1 MGEDATW
8 ADVYARWLG
17 SLPPLRVSRIE
28 SIAGCFIWM
37 GGENWNFSPE
47 TLVRVLDGDGR
58 VVLGTTDLWD
68 PGRYQGVLGRLV
80 GLDVVGVTCYDA
92 TPEGDLRVELSD
104 GTVIEA
110 LDTFFIDAWILT
122 VNGREG
128 PDAPPGFKVPEGV
141 VRLGSSH
148 RSWRPLAP
156 VPREGATITG
166 IRDSLPRAAFWQGR
180 TAPQGAVGDDDDTA
194 YGPCTE
200 VVAGSW
206 SLRTI
211 APWRLLDQDNEPVTS
226 SDLDDSSAIG
236 RLTGTRPLRFETTGA
251 QDTDIRITLSNR
263 WTLEALT
270 DGLYSTWHLT
280 LPHTHH
286 QGLPNAA
293 PR

>member
-1 MGEDATW
+1 MGEDATL

-47 TLVRVLDGDGR
+47 TLVRVLGGDGR
-58 VVLGTTDLWD
+58 VVLGAADLWD

-110 LDTFFIDAWILT
+110 LDTFFIDAWILS

-128 PDAPPGFKVPEGV
+128 PGVEAPDPET
-141 VRLGSSH
+141 LGSSR

-180 TAPQGAVGDDDDTA
+180 TAPQGAVEDDDTA

-211 APWRLLDQDNEPVTS
+211 APWRLLDHDRNPVTS
-226 SDLDDSSAIG
+226 SDLEDSSAIG

-263 WTLEALT
+263 WTLEVFT

-286 QGLPNAA
+286 QGLPHTAT
-293 PR
+293 R

>member
-1 MGEDATW
+1 MSKGIMG

-68 PGRYQGVLGRLV
+68 PGRYQEVLEGLV
-80 GLDVVGVTCYDA
+80 GLDVVRISYYDA

-104 GTVIEA
+104 GTAIEA
-110 LDTFFIDAWILT
+110 LDTFFVDAWILS
-122 VNGREG
+122 VNDMEG
-128 PDAPPGFKVPEGV
+128 PAVEAPDPET
-141 VRLGSSH
+141 LGSSH
-148 RSWRPLAP
+148 RSWRPLALL
-156 VPREGATITG
+156 PREGAAITG

-180 TAPQGAVGDDDDTA
+180 TAPQGAVEDDDNTA
-194 YGPCTE
+194 CGLCTE

-211 APWRLLDQDNEPVTS
+211 APWRLLDQDREPVTS
-226 SDLDDSSAIG
+226 SDLEDSSAIR
-236 RLTGTRPLRFETTGA
+236 RLTGTSPLRFETTGVR
-251 QDTDIRITLSNR
+251 DTDLRVTLSNG
-263 WTLEALT
+263 WTLEVFT

-280 LPHTHH
+280 LPGTHH
-286 QGLPNAA
+286 QGLPHTAHQ
-293 PR
+293 

>member
-47 TLVRVLDGDGR
+47 TLVRVLGGDGR
-58 VVLGTTDLWD
+58 VVLGAADLWD
-68 PGRYQGVLGRLV
+68 PGRYQEVLGRLV

-92 TPEGDLRVELSD
+92 TPEGDLRVELSN
-104 GTVIEA
+104 GTVVEV

-141 VRLGSSH
+141 VRLGSSR

-156 VPREGATITG
+156 VPQEGATITG
-166 IRDSLPRAAFWQGR
+166 IRDSLPGEVFWQDR
-180 TAPQGAVGDDDDTA
+180 TVPQGAVEDMHEA
-194 YGPCTE
+194 PPLCTE

-211 APWRLLDQDNEPVTS
+211 AAWRLLDQDRNPVTS

-236 RLTGTRPLRFETTGA
+236 RLTGTRPLRFETTGT
-251 QDTDIRITLSNR
+251 QDTDLRVTLSNG

-270 DGLYSTWHLT
+270 DGIYSTWHLT
-280 LPHTHH
+280 LPGTHH
-286 QGLPNAA
+286 QGLPHT

>member
-58 VVLGTTDLWD
+58 VVLGAADLWD
-68 PGRYQGVLGRLV
+68 PGRWQGVLEGLV

-92 TPEGDLRVELSD
+92 TPEGDLRVELSN
-104 GTVIEA
+104 GTVVEA
-110 LDTFFIDAWILT
+110 LDTFFIDSWILGA
-122 VNGREG
+122 NGRYR
-128 PDAPPGFKVPEGV
+128 PETADLE
-141 VRLGSSH
+141 RHEDSISRMGSSR
-148 RSWRPLAP
+148 RSWRLLALP
-156 VPREGATITG
+156 PREGATITG
-166 IRDSLPRAAFWQGR
+166 IRDSLPGEVFWQDR
-180 TAPQGAVGDDDDTA
+180 TVPQGAVEDMHEA
-194 YGPCTE
+194 PPLCTE
-200 VVAGSW
+200 LVAGSW

-211 APWRLLDQDNEPVTS
+211 APWRLLDHDNEPVTS

-236 RLTGTRPLRFETTGA
+236 RLTGTRPLRFETTGT
-251 QDTDIRITLSNR
+251 QDTDLRVTLSNG

-270 DGLYSTWHLT
+270 DGIYSTWHLPP
-280 LPHTHH
+280 PHTHH
-286 QGLPNAA
+286 QGLPHT

>member
-37 GGENWNFSPE
+37 GGENWYLTVEAAS
-47 TLVRVLDGDGR
+47 RVLDGDGR

-68 PGRYQGVLGRLV
+68 PGRYQEVLGRLV
-80 GLDVVGVTCYDA
+80 GLDVVRISYYDA

-110 LDTFFIDAWILT
+110 LDTFFIDAWILS
-122 VNGREG
+122 VNDMEG
-128 PDAPPGFKVPEGV
+128 PGAEAPDPKT
-141 VRLGSSH
+141 LGSSR

-166 IRDSLPRAAFWQGR
+166 VGDSLPGEVFWQDR
-180 TAPQGAVGDDDDTA
+180 TVPQGAVEDMHEA
-194 YGPCTE
+194 PPLCTE

-211 APWRLLDQDNEPVTS
+211 AAWRLLDQDRNPVTS
-226 SDLDDSSAIG
+226 SDLEDSSAIG

-251 QDTDIRITLSNR
+251 RDTDIRITLSNG

-270 DGLYSTWHLT
+270 DGIYSTWHLT
-280 LPHTHH
+280 LPGTHH
-286 QGLPNAA
+286 QGLPHT

>member
-47 TLVRVLDGDGR
+47 TLVRVLGGDGR
-58 VVLGTTDLWD
+58 VV
-68 PGRYQGVLGRLV
+68 
-80 GLDVVGVTCYDA
+80 
-92 TPEGDLRVELSD
+92 LSD
-104 GTVIEA
+104 GTVIEV
-110 LDTFFIDAWILT
+110 LDTFFVDAWILS

-156 VPREGATITG
+156 VPREDEVITG
-166 IRDSLPRAAFWQGR
+166 VSNSLPGEAFWQGR
-180 TAPQGAVGDDDDTA
+180 AVPQGAVGDDDNTA

-211 APWRLLDQDNEPVTS
+211 APWRLLDQDRNPVTS
-226 SDLDDSSAIG
+226 SDLEDSSAVR
-236 RLTGTRPLRFETTGA
+236 RLTGTRPLRFETTGT
-251 QDTDIRITLSNR
+251 QDTDIRITLSNG

-270 DGLYSTWHLT
+270 DGIYSTWHLT

-286 QGLPNAA
+286 QGLPNT

>member
-1 MGEDATW
+1 MSKGIMG

-58 VVLGTTDLWD
+58 VVLGAADLWD
-68 PGRYQGVLGRLV
+68 PGRYQEVLGRLV

-110 LDTFFIDAWILT
+110 LDTFFVDAWILSI
-122 VNGREG
+122 NGREG

-141 VRLGSSH
+141 VRLGSS
-148 RSWRPLAP
+148 RREWRPLALP
-156 VPREGATITG
+156 PREGATITG
-166 IRDSLPRAAFWQGR
+166 IRDSLPGEVFWQDR
-180 TAPQGAVGDDDDTA
+180 TVPQGAVEDMHEA
-194 YGPCTE
+194 PPLCTE
-200 VVAGSW
+200 LVAGSW

-211 APWRLLDQDNEPVTS
+211 APWRLLDHDNEPVTS
-226 SDLDDSSAIG
+226 SDLNDSSAIG

-280 LPHTHH
+280 LPTTHH
-286 QGLPNAA
+286 QGLPHT

>member
-1 MGEDATW
+1 MSKGIMG

-58 VVLGTTDLWD
+58 VVLGAADLWD
-68 PGRYQGVLGRLV
+68 PGRYQEVLGRLV

-104 GTVIEA
+104 GTAIEA

-141 VRLGSSH
+141 VRLGSSR

-156 VPREGATITG
+156 VPQEGATITG
-166 IRDSLPRAAFWQGR
+166 IRDSLPGEVFWQDR
-180 TAPQGAVGDDDDTA
+180 TVPQGAVEDMHEA
-194 YGPCTE
+194 PPLCTE
-200 VVAGSW
+200 LVAGSW

-211 APWRLLDQDNEPVTS
+211 APWRLLDHDNEPVTS
-226 SDLDDSSAIG
+226 SDLNDSSAIG

-280 LPHTHH
+280 LPTTHH
-286 QGLPNAA
+286 QGLPHT

>member
-47 TLVRVLDGDGR
+47 TLVRVLGGDGR
-58 VVLGTTDLWD
+58 VVLGAADLWD
-68 PGRYQGVLGRLV
+68 PGRWQGVLGRLV
-80 GLDVVGVTCYDA
+80 GLDVVRISYYDT

-104 GTVIEA
+104 GTVIETF
-110 LDTFFIDAWILT
+110 DTFFVDSWILGA
-122 VNGREG
+122 NGRYRPETADLESYEG
-128 PDAPPGFKVPEGV
+128 IS
-141 VRLGSSH
+141 RLGSSR
-148 RSWRPLAP
+148 RSWRLLAP

-166 IRDSLPRAAFWQGR
+166 VGDSLPGEVFWQDR
-180 TAPQGAVGDDDDTA
+180 TVPQGAVEDMHEA
-194 YGPCTE
+194 PPLCTE

-211 APWRLLDQDNEPVTS
+211 AAWRLLDQDRNPVTS
-226 SDLDDSSAIG
+226 SDLEDSSAIG
-236 RLTGTRPLRFETTGA
+236 RLTGTSPLRFETTGA
-251 QDTDIRITLSNR
+251 RDTDLRVTLSNG
-263 WTLEALT
+263 WTLEVFT
-270 DGLYSTWHLT
+270 DGLYSTWHLSLT
-280 LPHTHH
+280 HTHH
-286 QGLPNAA
+286 QGLPHTA

>member
-68 PGRYQGVLGRLV
+68 PGRYQEVLGRLV

-104 GTVIEA
+104 GTVIETF
-110 LDTFFIDAWILT
+110 DTFFVDSWKLG
-122 VNGREG
+122 VNGRYRPETADLERHEG
-128 PDAPPGFKVPEGV
+128 SIS
-141 VRLGSSH
+141 RLGSS
-148 RSWRPLAP
+148 RREWRPLAP
-156 VPREGATITG
+156 VPREGGVITG
-166 IRDSLPRAAFWQGR
+166 VGDSLPGEVFWQGH
-180 TAPQGAVGDDDDTA
+180 TVPQGAVEDMHEA
-194 YGPCTE
+194 PPLCTE

-211 APWRLLDQDNEPVTS
+211 APWRLLDQDHNPVTS
-226 SDLDDSSAIG
+226 SDLDDSSAIR
-236 RLTGTRPLRFETTGA
+236 RLTGTRPLQFETTGVR
-251 QDTDIRITLSNR
+251 DTDIRITLSNR

-270 DGLYSTWHLT
+270 DGLYPTWHLT
-280 LPHTHH
+280 LPGTHH
-286 QGLPNAA
+286 QGLPHT

>member
-1 MGEDATW
+1 MSKGIMG

-47 TLVRVLDGDGR
+47 TLVRVLGGDGR
-58 VVLGTTDLWD
+58 VVLGAADLWD
-68 PGRYQGVLGRLV
+68 PGRYQEVLEGLV

-110 LDTFFIDAWILT
+110 LDTFFVDSWILR

-141 VRLGSSH
+141 VRLGSS
-148 RSWRPLAP
+148 RREWRLLALP
-156 VPREGATITG
+156 PREGATITG
-166 IRDSLPRAAFWQGR
+166 VGDSLPGEVFWQGY
-180 TAPQGAVGDDDDTA
+180 TVPQGAVEDMHEA
-194 YGPCTE
+194 PPLCTE

-211 APWRLLDQDNEPVTS
+211 AAWRLLDQDRNPVTS
-226 SDLDDSSAIG
+226 SDLEDSSAIG
-236 RLTGTRPLRFETTGA
+236 RLTGTSPLRFETTGTR
-251 QDTDIRITLSNR
+251 DTDLRVTLSNG
-263 WTLEALT
+263 WTLEVFT

-280 LPHTHH
+280 LPGTHH
-286 QGLPNAA
+286 QGLPNTAH
-293 PR
+293 R

>member
-1 MGEDATW
+1 MSKGTMG
-8 ADVYARWLG
+8 ADVYARWLE
-17 SLPPLRVSRIE
+17 SLLPLRVGGAG
-28 SIAGCFIWM
+28 SISSYVLWV
-37 GGENWNFSPE
+37 GGENWYLTVEAAS
-47 TLVRVLDGDGR
+47 RVLGGDGR
-58 VVLGTTDLWD
+58 VVLGAADLWD
-68 PGRYQGVLGRLV
+68 PGRWQGVLGRLV

-104 GTVIEA
+104 GTVVEA
-110 LDTFFIDAWILT
+110 LDTFFIDSWILT

-141 VRLGSSH
+141 VRLGSSR

-156 VPREGATITG
+156 VPQEGATITG
-166 IRDSLPRAAFWQGR
+166 IRDSLPGEVFWQDR
-180 TAPQGAVGDDDDTA
+180 TVPQGAVEDMHEA
-194 YGPCTE
+194 PPLCTE

-211 APWRLLDQDNEPVTS
+211 AAWRLLDQDRNPVTS
-226 SDLDDSSAIG
+226 SDLEDSSAIG
-236 RLTGTRPLRFETTGA
+236 RLTGTRPLRFETTGTR
-251 QDTDIRITLSNR
+251 DTDLRVTLSNG
-263 WTLEALT
+263 WTLEVFT

-280 LPHTHH
+280 LPGTHY

>member
-1 MGEDATW
+1 MSKGTMG
-8 ADVYARWLG
+8 ADVYARWLE
-17 SLPPLRVSRIE
+17 SLLPLRVGGAE
-28 SIAGCFIWM
+28 SVSSYVLWL
-37 GGENWNFSPE
+37 GGENWYLTVEVAS
-47 TLVRVLDGDGR
+47 RVLGGDGR
-58 VVLGTTDLWD
+58 VVLGAADLWD
-68 PGRYQGVLGRLV
+68 PGRWQGVLEGLV
-80 GLDVVGVTCYDA
+80 GLDVVRISYYDA

-104 GTVIEA
+104 GTAIEA
-110 LDTFFIDAWILT
+110 LDTFFIDSWILT

-141 VRLGSSH
+141 VRLGSSR

-156 VPREGATITG
+156 VPQEGATITG
-166 IRDSLPRAAFWQGR
+166 IRDSLPGEVFWQDR
-180 TAPQGAVGDDDDTA
+180 TVPQGAVEDMHEA
-194 YGPCTE
+194 PPLCTE
-200 VVAGSW
+200 LVAGSW

-211 APWRLLDQDNEPVTS
+211 APWRLLDHDNEPVTS

-236 RLTGTRPLRFETTGA
+236 RLTGTSPLRFETIGA

-286 QGLPNAA
+286 QGLPHT

>member
-1 MGEDATW
+1 MSKGIMG

-58 VVLGTTDLWD
+58 VVLGAADLWD
-68 PGRYQGVLGRLV
+68 PGRYQEVLGRLV

-92 TPEGDLRVELSD
+92 TPESDLRVELSD
-104 GTVIEA
+104 GTAIEA
-110 LDTFFIDAWILT
+110 LDTFFIDSWILT

-148 RSWRPLAP
+148 RSWRPLALP
-156 VPREGATITG
+156 PREGATITG
-166 IRDSLPRAAFWQGR
+166 IRDSLPGEVFWQER
-180 TAPQGAVGDDDDTA
+180 TVPQGAVEDMHEA
-194 YGPCTE
+194 PPLCTE
-200 VVAGSW
+200 LVAGSW

-211 APWRLLDQDNEPVTS
+211 APWRLLDHDNEPVTS

-236 RLTGTRPLRFETTGA
+236 RLTGTSPLRFETIGA

-286 QGLPNAA
+286 QGLPHT

>member
-47 TLVRVLDGDGR
+47 TLVRVLGGDGR
-58 VVLGTTDLWD
+58 VVLGAADLWD
-68 PGRYQGVLGRLV
+68 PGRWQGVLGRLV
-80 GLDVVGVTCYDA
+80 GLDVVRISYYDT

-104 GTVIEA
+104 GTVIETF
-110 LDTFFIDAWILT
+110 DTFFVDSWILGA
-122 VNGREG
+122 NGRYRPETADLESYEG
-128 PDAPPGFKVPEGV
+128 IS
-141 VRLGSSH
+141 RLGSSR
-148 RSWRPLAP
+148 RSWRLLAP

-166 IRDSLPRAAFWQGR
+166 VGDSLPGEVFWQGH
-180 TAPQGAVGDDDDTA
+180 TVPQGAVEDMHEA
-194 YGPCTE
+194 PPLCTE

-211 APWRLLDQDNEPVTS
+211 AAWRLLDQDRNPVTS
-226 SDLDDSSAIG
+226 SDLEDSSAIG
-236 RLTGTRPLRFETTGA
+236 RLTGTSPLRFETTGA
-251 QDTDIRITLSNR
+251 RDTDLRVTLSNG
-263 WTLEALT
+263 WTLEVFT

-280 LPHTHH
+280 LPTTHH
-286 QGLPNAA
+286 QGLPHTA

>member
-1 MGEDATW
+1 MSKGTMG
-8 ADVYARWLG
+8 ADVYARWLE
-17 SLPPLRVSRIE
+17 SLLPLRVGGAE
-28 SIAGCFIWM
+28 SISSYVLWL
-37 GGENWNFSPE
+37 GGENWYLTVEVAS
-47 TLVRVLDGDGR
+47 RVLGGDGR
-58 VVLGTTDLWD
+58 VVLGAADLWD
-68 PGRYQGVLGRLV
+68 PGRWRGVLEGLV

-148 RSWRPLAP
+148 RSWRPLALL
-156 VPREGATITG
+156 PREGAAITG

-211 APWRLLDQDNEPVTS
+211 APWRLLDQDHNPVTS
-226 SDLDDSSAIG
+226 SDLDDSSAIR
-236 RLTGTRPLRFETTGA
+236 RLTGTRPLQFETTGT

-270 DGLYSTWHLT
+270 DGLYPTWHLT
-280 LPHTHH
+280 LPGTHH
-286 QGLPNAA
+286 QGLPHT

>member
-68 PGRYQGVLGRLV
+68 PGRYQEVLEGLV
-80 GLDVVGVTCYDA
+80 GLDVVRISYYDA

-104 GTVIEA
+104 GTAIEA
-110 LDTFFIDAWILT
+110 LDTFFIDAWILS
-122 VNGREG
+122 VNDMEG
-128 PDAPPGFKVPEGV
+128 PAVEAPDPET
-141 VRLGSSH
+141 LGSSH
-148 RSWRPLAP
+148 RSWRPLALL
-156 VPREGATITG
+156 PREGAAITG

-180 TAPQGAVGDDDDTA
+180 TAPQGAVEDDDNTA
-194 YGPCTE
+194 CGLCTE

-236 RLTGTRPLRFETTGA
+236 RLTGTSPLRFETIGA

-286 QGLPNAA
+286 QGLPHT

>member
-1 MGEDATW
+1 MISSAAWVDA
-8 ADVYARWLG
+8 YSRWLE
-17 SLPPLRVSRIE
+17 SLLPLRVGGAE
-28 SIAGCFIWM
+28 SISDFFLWV
-37 GGENWNFSPE
+37 GGENWYLTSK
-47 TLVRVLDGDGR
+47 TSSRVLGGDGR

-68 PGRYQGVLGRLV
+68 PGRYQEVLEGLV
-80 GLDVVGVTCYDA
+80 GLDVVRISYYDA

-104 GTVIEA
+104 GTAIEA
-110 LDTFFIDAWILT
+110 LDTFFVDAWILS
-122 VNGREG
+122 VNDMEG
-128 PDAPPGFKVPEGV
+128 PAVEAPDPET
-141 VRLGSSH
+141 LGSSH

-180 TAPQGAVGDDDDTA
+180 TAPQGAVEDDDNTA
-194 YGPCTE
+194 CGPCTE

-211 APWRLLDQDNEPVTS
+211 APWRLLDQDREPVTS
-226 SDLDDSSAIG
+226 SDLEDSSAIR
-236 RLTGTRPLRFETTGA
+236 RLTGTRPLRFETTGT
-251 QDTDIRITLSNR
+251 QDTDLRVTLSNG

-280 LPHTHH
+280 LPTTHH
-286 QGLPNAA
+286 QGLPNT

>member
-58 VVLGTTDLWD
+58 VVLGAADLWD
-68 PGRYQGVLGRLV
+68 PGRYQEVLGRLV

-92 TPEGDLRVELSD
+92 TPEGDLRVELSN
-104 GTVIEA
+104 GTVVEA
-110 LDTFFIDAWILT
+110 LDTFFIDSWILT

-141 VRLGSSH
+141 VRLGSSR

-156 VPREGATITG
+156 VPQEGATITG
-166 IRDSLPRAAFWQGR
+166 IRDSLPGEVFWQDR
-180 TAPQGAVGDDDDTA
+180 TVPQGAVEDMHEA
-194 YGPCTE
+194 PPLCTE
-200 VVAGSW
+200 LVAGSW

-211 APWRLLDQDNEPVTS
+211 APWRLLDHDNEPVTS

-236 RLTGTRPLRFETTGA
+236 RLTGTRPLRFETTGTR
-251 QDTDIRITLSNR
+251 DTDLRVTLSNG
-263 WTLEALT
+263 WTLEVFT

-280 LPHTHH
+280 LPGTHY

>member
-1 MGEDATW
+1 MSKGIMG

-58 VVLGTTDLWD
+58 VVLGAADLWD
-68 PGRYQGVLGRLV
+68 PGRYQEVLGRLV

-141 VRLGSSH
+141 VRLGSSR

-156 VPREGATITG
+156 VPQEGATITG
-166 IRDSLPRAAFWQGR
+166 IRDSLPGEVFWQDR
-180 TAPQGAVGDDDDTA
+180 TVPQGAVEDMHEA
-194 YGPCTE
+194 PPLCTE
-200 VVAGSW
+200 LVAGSW

-211 APWRLLDQDNEPVTS
+211 APWRLLDHDNEPVTS

-251 QDTDIRITLSNR
+251 QDTDIRITLSNG
-263 WTLEALT
+263 WTLEVFT

-286 QGLPNAA
+286 QGLPHT

>member
-47 TLVRVLDGDGR
+47 TLVRVLGGDGR
-58 VVLGTTDLWD
+58 VVLGAADLWD

-104 GTVIEA
+104 GTVVEV
-110 LDTFFIDAWILT
+110 LDTFFIDAWILS
-122 VNGREG
+122 VNDMEG
-128 PDAPPGFKVPEGV
+128 PGVEAPDPKT
-141 VRLGSSH
+141 LGSSR

-180 TAPQGAVGDDDDTA
+180 TAPQGAVEDDDTA

-226 SDLDDSSAIG
+226 SDLEDSSAIG

-263 WTLEALT
+263 WTLEVFT

-286 QGLPNAA
+286 QGLPHT

>member
-1 MGEDATW
+1 MSKGIMG

-68 PGRYQGVLGRLV
+68 PGRYQEVLGRLV

-92 TPEGDLRVELSD
+92 TPEGDLRVELSN
-104 GTVIEA
+104 GTAIEA

-141 VRLGSSH
+141 VRLGSSR
-148 RSWRPLAP
+148 RSWRPLAQ

-180 TAPQGAVGDDDDTA
+180 TAPQGAVEDMHEA
-194 YGPCTE
+194 PPLCTE
-200 VVAGSW
+200 LVAGSW

-211 APWRLLDQDNEPVTS
+211 APWRLLDHDNEPVTS

-236 RLTGTRPLRFETTGA
+236 RLTGTSPLRFETNGA
-251 QDTDIRITLSNR
+251 QDTDIRITLSNG
-263 WTLEALT
+263 WTLEVFT

-286 QGLPNAA
+286 QGLPHT

>member
-1 MGEDATW
+1 MSKGIMG

-28 SIAGCFIWM
+28 SIAGCFIWL

-58 VVLGTTDLWD
+58 VVLGAADLWD
-68 PGRYQGVLGRLV
+68 PGRWQGVLGRLV

-92 TPEGDLRVELSD
+92 TPEGDLRVELSN
-104 GTVIEA
+104 GTVVEV

-141 VRLGSSH
+141 VRLGSSR

-156 VPREGATITG
+156 VPQEGATITG
-166 IRDSLPRAAFWQGR
+166 IRDSLPGEVFWQDR
-180 TAPQGAVGDDDDTA
+180 TVPQGAVEDMHEA
-194 YGPCTE
+194 PPLCTE
-200 VVAGSW
+200 LVAGSW

-211 APWRLLDQDNEPVTS
+211 APWRLLDHDNEPVTS

-236 RLTGTRPLRFETTGA
+236 RLTGTSPLRFETIGA

-286 QGLPNAA
+286 QGLPHT

>member
-47 TLVRVLDGDGR
+47 TLVRVLGGDGR
-58 VVLGTTDLWD
+58 VVLGAADLWD
-68 PGRYQGVLGRLV
+68 PGRWQGVLGRLV

-104 GTVIEA
+104 GTVVEA

-141 VRLGSSH
+141 VRLGSS
-148 RSWRPLAP
+148 RREWRPLALP
-156 VPREGATITG
+156 PREGATITG
-166 IRDSLPRAAFWQGR
+166 IRDSLPGEVFWQDR
-180 TAPQGAVGDDDDTA
+180 TVPQGAVEDMHEA
-194 YGPCTE
+194 PPLCTE
-200 VVAGSW
+200 LVAGSW

-211 APWRLLDQDNEPVTS
+211 APWRLLDHDNEPVTS

-236 RLTGTRPLRFETTGA
+236 RLTGTSPLRFETTGTR
-251 QDTDIRITLSNR
+251 DTDLRVTLSNG
-263 WTLEALT
+263 WTLEVFT

-286 QGLPNAA
+286 QGLPHT